1 MTYTVNTNAGAF
13 VALQNL
19 NRTNAD
25 LETTQNRIS
34 TGLRVS
40 SAKDDGGTFAIA
52 ERLRADL
59 KSLDVV
65 SQSLS
70 RGGSTVDT
78 AMAAG
83 EAVSDL
89 LSEMKAKALAASDA
103 SLDAASRAALNED
116 FTALRDQITQVV
128 TAAEFNGI
136 NLINGTTN
144 GYTALANADG
154 TNTLTITD
162 ENLTLGGGVLTVTG
176 AQDIST
182 VTEATAAVTDVET
195 SINQLGSALAR
206 LGTSAKSVDI
216 LSDFTSKLRD
226 ETEKGIGNLV
236 DADLA
241 QESATL
247 QALQVKQQLGVQALG
262 IANQAP
268 NAILSFF
275 Q

>member
-144 GYTALANADG
+144 GYNALANADG

-176 AQDIST
+176 TQDIST